1 MNVYAIWLEWPEEC
15 FRLSPG
21 NLKTFRSLAPRE
33 SRIIRAKNE
42 RDFVSALSSA
52 THAITWSFKREWY
65 AKAPRL
71 KAVATP
77 AAGRELV
84 AEPPEGSR
92 VKVHFGAYHG
102 ETMAESV
109 AAYVLAWARG
119 FFLPE
124 MKRFWPRKA
133 VSGKCYT
140 LAGTKAVIAGYGHVG
155 RKIGEKLSGL
165 GVEVKGFGRA
175 GRKELVAAMRSAD
188 WFVMALPATPETDNF
203 LSAEMLSR
211 LPPRAVV
218 VNVGRGNAIDENA
231 LLASLRAK
239 RIAGACLDV
248 CKGEPTA
255 VKGRPSAK
263 EAAVI
268 AAARAGR
275 LPTNLFLTPHSSAFS
290 PEYLDMAFR
299 EMKNDGFV

>member
-15 FRLSPG
+15 FRLSPQS
-21 NLKTFRSLAPRE
+21 LKTFRSLVPRQ

-42 RDFVSALSSA
+42 KEFVAALSSA

-65 AKAPRL
+65 CKAPCL

-77 AAGRELV
+77 GAGRELV
-84 AEPPEGSR
+84 AEPPEESK

-102 ETMAESV
+102 AIMAESV

-124 MKRFWPRKA
+124 MKRFWPRTL

-140 LAGTKAVIAGYGHVG
+140 VAGTKAVIAGYGHVG
-155 RKIGEKLSGL
+155 RKIGERLSSL
-165 GVEVKGFGRA
+165 GIEVKGFGRT
-175 GRKELVAAMRSAD
+175 GRKELVSAMRSAD
-188 WFVMALPATPETDNF
+188 WFVMALPGTTGTDDF
-203 LSAEMLSR
+203 LSAKMLSL
-211 LPPRAVV
+211 LPRRAVV
-218 VNVGRGNAIDENA
+218 INVGRGNAIDENA

-255 VKGRPSAK
+255 VR
-263 EAAVI
+263 
-268 AAARAGR
+268 GR
-275 LPTNLFLTPHSSAFS
+275 LPAKETAIIAASRKGKLPANLFLTPHSSAFS
-290 PEYLDMAFR
+290 PEYLNMAFR
-299 EMKNDGFV
+299 EMKDEGFI